1 MSPPLEPSGPRSYAA
16 PQNARCA
23 KSVSADAGRAPRGR
37 HEDMATEGARPGFL
51 SGVRVL
57 DLSQFEAGP
66 SCTEALAWL
75 GAEVVK
81 VENPQGGEAGRFLLH
96 GAPGHGQDSW
106 YFLLFNANKK
116 SITVNLKSERGL
128 ELVKNMAKRADV
140 MVENF
145 APGAIERLGLGYQV
159 VRAVNPSIV
168 YAQVKGFGT
177 GGPYENN
184 LAFDMIAQATG
195 GVMSI
200 TGEPD
205 GPPLKPGATLG
216 DTGTGMLLAISI
228 LAALYR
234 RKSTGRGERLEI
246 AMQDA
251 MLQYIRVAL
260 SNQATYGVAAKRN
273 GSKVISGF
281 AVPSGIYPCKPGGPN
296 DYLYVYTSRTN
307 PAHWHRLLEVIGR
320 KDLIGDP
327 RFDTAAARLKQEPA
341 VDAMI
346 AAWTRQHDKRE
357 AMRVLGGAGVPAGAI
372 FDTMELTEE
381 ADFER
386 RGIMQTMQHPI
397 AGPFKMPGWPVRFGG
412 RTPGIK
418 PSPLL
423 GQHTSE
429 VLSEWL
435 GLDAAQ
441 IDQLGKDK
449 VI

>member
-1 MSPPLEPSGPRSYAA
+1 MATSGPL
-16 PQNARCA
+16 
-23 KSVSADAGRAPRGR
+23 
-37 HEDMATEGARPGFL
+37 PGYL
-51 SGVRVL
+51 AGVRVL
-57 DLSQFEAGP
+57 DLTQFEAGP

-81 VENPQGGEAGRFLLH
+81 VENPQGGEAGRSLL
-96 GAPGHGQDSW
+96 GRQSGPSESQNQDSW

-128 ELVKNMAKRADV
+128 DLVKNMAKHADV

-145 APGAIERLGLGYQV
+145 APGAIERLGLGYDV
-159 VRAVNPSIV
+159 MRAVNPSIV

-234 RKSTGRGERLEI
+234 RRDTGQGERIEI

-260 SNQATYGVAAKRN
+260 SNQATYGAAAKRN

-307 PAHWHRLLEVIGR
+307 PVHWQRLLEVIGR

-327 RFDTAAARLKQEPA
+327 RFDTAAARLKHEPE

-386 RGIMQTMQHPI
+386 RGIMQTMEHPI
-397 AGPFKMPGWPVRFGG
+397 AGPFKMPGWPVRLGG
-412 RTPGIK
+412 RTPDVK

-435 GLDAAQ
+435 GLHADQ
-441 IDQLGKDK
+441 IEQLGKDK
-449 VI
+449 II

>member
-1 MSPPLEPSGPRSYAA
+1 
-16 PQNARCA
+16 
-23 KSVSADAGRAPRGR
+23 
-37 HEDMATEGARPGFL
+37 MATSGALPDYL
-51 SGVRVL
+51 AGVRVL
-57 DLSQFEAGP
+57 DLTQFEAGP

-81 VENPQGGEAGRFLLH
+81 VENPQGGEAGRSLL
-96 GAPGHGQDSW
+96 GRQSGSSQSQDSW

-145 APGAIERLGLGYQV
+145 APGAIERLGLGYDV
-159 VRAVNPSIV
+159 VHAVNPSIV

-200 TGEPD
+200 TGEPN

-234 RKSTGRGERLEI
+234 RRDTGQGERIEI

-251 MLQYIRVAL
+251 MLHYIRVAL

-307 PAHWHRLLEVIGR
+307 PAHWRRLLEVIGR

-327 RFDTAAARLKQEPA
+327 CFDTAAARLKHEPE

-357 AMRVLGGAGVPAGAI
+357 AMRVLGVAGVPAGAI

-381 ADFER
+381 VDFER
-386 RGIMQTMQHPI
+386 RGIMQTMEHPI

-412 RTPGIK
+412 RTPDVK

-423 GQHTSE
+423 GQHTGE

-435 GLDAAQ
+435 GLHADQ

-449 VI
+449 II